1 MCRAFKFGGWKLI
14 TQLNDF
20 VEAGELSTVARQTAY
35 PGNVRSVV
43 LEILHR
49 FLMRLSGASG
59 GVRPKISTLAGLGIL
74 LARVQT
80 IFAGFQFSSHGGESL
95 AL

>member
-1 MCRAFKFGGWKLI
+1 M
-14 TQLNDF
+14 
-20 VEAGELSTVARQTAY
+20 
-35 PGNVRSVV
+35 V

-49 FLMRLSGASG
+49 FLMRLCRASG
-59 GVRPKISTLAGLGIL
+59 GECPKISTLAALGIL

-80 IFAGFQFSSHGGESL
+80 IFAGFQFSNHVGESI